1 MAVTKGVEKMTEQEV
16 LELEKLRDE
25 LIGYGWIKELFETA
39 SQTVKYIPTDVGLL
53 ALIAYQEFT
62 DDLVLNIGTKE
73 SLIPVSMKMW
83 EAYRKFVSI
92 QFSDFLIK
100 PDTPPLI
107 VKRKDWQTGYSFFSP
122 TVSGHNLF
130 DAMLFWLS
138 EKQQK
143 KFFKKLNW
151 KLKKES
157 MGNWVKNELNPTKIM
172 SGMMKASV
180 KMGEVSD
187 GMAKFAGDS
196 TDKPKKRKWS
206 GRRKRKR

>member
-1 MAVTKGVEKMTEQEV
+1 MTDKEEQ
-16 LELEKLRDE
+16 LLEKETLRDE
-25 LIGYGWIKELFETA
+25 LIGYGWIIESFETA
-39 SQTVKYIPTDVGLL
+39 SQTVKYVPTDVGLL

-92 QFSDFLIK
+92 QFADFLI
-100 PDTPPLI
+100 DTPPPSDEPLVI
-107 VKRKDWQTGYSFFSP
+107 KRKDWQTGSSFFSP

-143 KFFKKLNW
+143 KFYKELNW
-151 KLKKES
+151 KLRKES
-157 MGNWVKNELNPTKIM
+157 MGNWVKKELNPTKIM
-172 SGMMKASV
+172 SGMVKASV

-196 TDKPKKRKWS
+196 KEKPKKRKWS
-206 GRRKRKR
+206 GRKKRKRR